1 MSADPNLTE
10 RDYQLLSEYLDGM
23 LEAEERSAL
32 EARLQIEPALRRE
45 LHALRQ
51 TVALLNEL
59 PPLKAPR
66 DFTLRPGMSGVE
78 IRPQPAPRK
87 KIISYPWLSGL
98 SAVAALVCLVL
109 GASLLLGELRDDPAA
124 LDRDEVAALATEQ
137 PATGPAILSAP
148 VEQPEPAEVPEA
160 AEADEV
166 IEPLAMPEADA
177 PPVDTVDE
185 AEDPALEMRMFPDD
199 GALPEAPSDDDLS
212 EVGAMRLP
220 EPSPM
225 PGIAAMEPP
234 PAMQTQTAR
243 QALETFDIDVEAPA
257 EEAVEIEAEADAVE
271 PEPEILGEEPAA
283 VMAEDEPAGD
293 TVPVAV
299 ALIAFGLALAGVTI
313 WLALKS
319 RLKRS

>member
-1 MSADPNLTE
+1 
-10 RDYQLLSEYLDGM
+10 
-23 LEAEERSAL
+23 
-32 EARLQIEPALRRE
+32 
-45 LHALRQ
+45 
-51 TVALLNEL
+51 
-59 PPLKAPR
+59 
-66 DFTLRPGMSGVE
+66 
-78 IRPQPAPRK
+78 
-87 KIISYPWLSGL
+87 
-98 SAVAALVCLVL
+98 
-109 GASLLLGELRDDPAA
+109 
-124 LDRDEVAALATEQ
+124 
-137 PATGPAILSAP
+137 
-148 VEQPEPAEVPEA
+148 VPEA